1 MDDANVPSLLAMPY
15 LGDVALDDPIY
26 QNTRRF
32 VLSEQNPFFFKGSAG
47 EGIGGPHIGYDM
59 VWPMSIMTVS
69 YTHLIVSTS
78 ANVSG
83 APSPAHFG
91 EISQEILE
99 GVDYVVKYRQGDRR
113 PATASSIIKLEVDGQ
128 FKVLR

>member
-1 MDDANVPSLLAMPY
+1 MDDANVHSLLAMPY